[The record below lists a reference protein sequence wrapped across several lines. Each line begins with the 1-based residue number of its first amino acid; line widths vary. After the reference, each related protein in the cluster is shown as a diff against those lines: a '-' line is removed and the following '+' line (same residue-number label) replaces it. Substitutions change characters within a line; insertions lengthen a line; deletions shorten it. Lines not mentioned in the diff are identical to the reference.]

1 LLRQPEALYL
11 LDRQLQKAN
20 LLRFSAQDFEQ
31 ADHQV
36 LSKLLQQSLDQDQS
50 EANQY
55 LLENL
60 PESLSDLVRRYL
72 LPLAGGEPESQ
83 PLLEDLVYT
92 LLRLR
97 LVRVNENLDQLRYL
111 QQELESGDL
120 LQENYSEVTAQY
132 IMLRQRLDKTLRMPV
147 QVD

>member
-1 LLRQPEALYL
+1 MLRQPEALYL
-11 LDRQLQKAN
+11 LDRQLQKAD
-20 LLRFSAQDFEQ
+20 LQRFSAQDFEQ

-36 LSKLLQQSLDQDQS
+36 LSKLLQQSLEQDQS

-111 QQELESGDL
+111 QQELES
-120 LQENYSEVTAQY
+120 
-132 IMLRQRLDKTLRMPV
+132 R
-147 QVD
+147 